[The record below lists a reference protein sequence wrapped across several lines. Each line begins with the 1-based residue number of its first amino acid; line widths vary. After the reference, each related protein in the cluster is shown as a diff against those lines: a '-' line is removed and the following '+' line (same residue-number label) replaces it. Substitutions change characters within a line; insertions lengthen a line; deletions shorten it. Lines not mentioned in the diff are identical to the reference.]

1 MIILG
6 YDHEEMFSA
15 PGHLASIHPI
25 SISSY
30 PALMFAGCLF
40 HSSWGKG
47 GVTPRT
53 SHQFIARPPQRDKQE
68 SPVSPVCRSLDG
80 GDEAGAAGENPL
92 WRSENRQIGTKP
104 RVSSGHQSSKV
115 RLKNHLPTVQ
125 SYENPGLGVKRPNA
139 GRTVF
144 ILIFHLGKLLS
155 CFVYSAPQRVTVYAL
170 CKYWS
175 IVEPFKSLDEDKEKT
190 VGRQIQQI
198 ERWREHLAG
207 GALTNLGESQRNDSH
222 PQEKLKVDFYDF
234 LPSATETWNPVLQPN
249 WWGWVQWVTTTS

>member
-1 MIILG
+1 MKKCSQLPVIWHPSIQFPSALILHSCLQVVYSIRLG
-6 YDHEEMFSA
+6 AKAVLHPEQVTSSLH
-15 PGHLASIHPI
+15 GHHRETNNRPTV
-25 SISSY
+25 
-30 PALMFAGCLF
+30 AL
-40 HSSWGKG
+40 
-47 GVTPRT
+47 TPT
-53 SHQFIARPPQRDKQE
+53 DYSE

-125 SYENPGLGVKRPNA
+125 SYENPGLRVKRPNA

-144 ILIFHLGKLLS
+144 ILIFHLGQLLS

-175 IVEPFKSLDEDKEKT
+175 VVEPFKSLDEDKDKT
-190 VGRQIQQI
+190 VRRQIQQI

-207 GALTNLGESQRNDSH
+207 EL
-222 PQEKLKVDFYDF
+222 
-234 LPSATETWNPVLQPN
+234 
-249 WWGWVQWVTTTS
+249 